1 MQSKIT
7 STTTLTLKSGGKFV
21 MAAVSLAAALA
32 CGPVGAQGSS
42 PGTSRSVYAAGRI
55 LVMPHA
61 GMSDGAMEKLVKD
74 NGGGKARRV
83 GKSELRVV
91 DVPPGL
97 EKQMAEKLARHPHFK
112 FAEVDEFVSPA
123 APSNDPYFGSAW
135 HLQKIGAS
143 AAWDLSVGSG
153 VKIAILDTGVDGAHP
168 DLQGRMLP
176 GYNFY
181 DNNTNTTDVH
191 GHGTGV
197 AGTAAATLNN
207 AQGVASVA
215 GQSWILPVRIADANA
230 WATWST
236 VAQGL
241 NWAADQGARVANI
254 SYVGV
259 AGSQSVRTAADYM
272 RSKGGLVIVAAGNN
286 NKDEGIAPTTSM
298 IPVSAT
304 NSLDE
309 KTSFSS
315 WGSFVAMSAPG
326 EGVWTTA
333 RGGIYQTWKGT
344 SIASPVVAG
353 VVALMM
359 SRNPALKAS
368 QVESLLYSTAV
379 DLGTVGRDA
388 VFGYGRVNASAAVAA
403 AGNATSLVDSAVP
416 SVSITSPGAN
426 GTVSGLLPV
435 SVTASDNVGV
445 ARVELRVNGV
455 TVATDTVSP
464 FGFSWDTKA
473 VANGMAQMVAVAFD
487 AAGNA
492 GSSTAV
498 SVNVAN
504 VAVQDTTPPAVT
516 IANPRDGTAVAGG
529 VIKISASASDNSGS
543 AGITQS
549 LYINGAKVA
558 SAVGGA
564 LNYSWNTRKLASGSY
579 LIEVVASDVAGNSS
593 RASSRVSR

>member
-1 MQSKIT
+1 MQSK
-7 STTTLTLKSGGKFV
+7 STKAFTLTLKSGGKIV
-21 MAAVSLAAALA
+21 LVSASLTIALVS
-32 CGPVGAQGSS
+32 GPAGAQGNSAGATGS
-42 PGTSRSVYAAGRI
+42 MHAPGRI
-55 LVMPHA
+55 LVMPNA
-61 GMSDGAMEKLVKD
+61 GMSDAAMDKLVKD
-74 NGGGKARRV
+74 VGGGKARRL
-83 GKSELRVV
+83 GKSELRIV

-97 EKQMAEKLARHPHFK
+97 EKQMADKLARHPHFK
-112 FAEVDEFVSPA
+112 FAEVDVFVSPGA
-123 APSNDPYFGSAW
+123 SSNDPYYGSAW

-153 VKIAILDTGVDGAHP
+153 VKIAILDTGVDGSHP

-181 DNNTNTTDVH
+181 DNNTNTSDVH

-197 AGTAAATLNN
+197 AGSAAATLNN

-236 VAQGL
+236 VAQGVY
-241 NWAADQGARVANI
+241 WAADQGARVANI

-304 NSLDE
+304 NSLDQ

-315 WGSFVAMSAPG
+315 WGNFVAMSAPG

-359 SRNPALKAS
+359 ARKPTLAAS
-368 QVESLLYSTAV
+368 QIESLLYSTAV
-379 DLGTVGRDA
+379 DLGTAGRDP
-388 VFGYGRVNASAAVAA
+388 VFGYGRVDAAAAVAA
-403 AGNATSLVDSAVP
+403 VDRATSVADTTAP
-416 SVSITSPGAN
+416 TVSISSPGAN
-426 GTVSGLLPV
+426 SSVSGQVAV
-435 SVTASDNVGV
+435 SVNASDSVGV
-445 ARVELRVNGV
+445 ARVDLRVNGT
-455 TVATDTVSP
+455 TVATDTVAP
-464 FGFSWDTKA
+464 YGFSWDSKS
-473 VANGMAQMVAVAFD
+473 VPNGMAQLVAVAYD
-487 AAGNA
+487 AAGNV
-492 GSSTAV
+492 GTSTSV

-504 VAVQDTTPPAVT
+504 EVVQDLTPPTVT
-516 IANPRDGTAVAGG
+516 ISNPSNGS
-529 VIKISASASDNSGS
+529 VISGNSLKIASNATDNSGS
-543 AGITQS
+543 AGVKQS
-549 LYINGAKVA
+549 LYINGSLVT
-558 SAVGGA
+558 SSVGGA
-564 LNYSWNTRKLASGSY
+564 LNYTWNTRKLKSGSHT
-579 LIEVVASDVAGNSS
+579 IEVVAADAAGNS
-593 RASSRVSR
+593 ARVSSLVTK